1 MSEESKT
8 DIVAQ
13 TYTIDCQGALGNMVK
28 IIDEETGRWKIGHG
42 ISEVKV
48 FGFSKCTLE
57 SR

>member
-1 MSEESKT
+1 MSIESKT
-8 DIVAQ
+8 DEVAQ
-13 TYTIDCQGALGNMVK
+13 TYTIDCEGALGNMVK
-28 IIDEETGRWKIGHG
+28 ITDEMTGGNVGHG